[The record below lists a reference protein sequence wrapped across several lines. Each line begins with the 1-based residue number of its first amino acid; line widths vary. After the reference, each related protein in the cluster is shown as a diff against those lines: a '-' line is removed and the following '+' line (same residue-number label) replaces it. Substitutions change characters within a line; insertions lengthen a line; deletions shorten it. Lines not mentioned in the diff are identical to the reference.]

1 MRLSSIKRVK
11 DIKITNW
18 ELSKVFRQTPISMFS
33 LTFYPFMNRDSEFMA
48 NSKMNN

>member
-18 ELSKVFRQTPISMFS
+18 ELSKVPTDSNIYFS
-33 LTFYPFMNRDSEFMA
+33 LTFYPFMNRDSVFMA